1 MKVVFTDAYY
11 YIALVNPRDA
21 AHKAAV
27 DYSRS
32 FHGRTV
38 TTEWVLMEVADALSA
53 PEQRGVF
60 LDLLAEL
67 RGHAGLTIIEAK
79 HEDFERGILL
89 FSRRP
94 DKSWSLTD
102 CISFV
107 VMEDRG
113 ISEALTADHHF
124 EQAGFIPVLT

>member
-1 MKVVFTDAYY
+1 MKVVFADAYY
-11 YIALVNPRDA
+11 YIALVNPRDV
-21 AHKAAV
+21 AHKAVV

-38 TTEWVLMEVADALSA
+38 TTEWVLMEVGDALSA

-60 LDLLAEL
+60 LELLSEL
-67 RGHAGLTIIEAK
+67 RGHPGLTIVEAK
-79 HEDFERGILL
+79 HQDFERGVSL
-89 FSRRP
+89 FSRRA

-107 VMEDRG
+107 VMQDRG

-124 EQAGFIPVLT
+124 EQAGFVAVLT